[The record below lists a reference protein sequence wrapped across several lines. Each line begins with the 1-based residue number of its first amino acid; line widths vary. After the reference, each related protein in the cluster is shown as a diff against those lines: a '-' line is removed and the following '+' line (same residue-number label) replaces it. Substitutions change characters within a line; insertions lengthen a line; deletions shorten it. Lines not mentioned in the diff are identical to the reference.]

1 MFGVLLSFTS
11 CSPLLEMRACVTFLF
26 LAVFCL
32 PACTPLLIG
41 TTAATVAVTSI
52 QDKGTGEV
60 IDDKAI
66 LSRVSGVISS
76 KDFCKD
82 LTVSVNE
89 GSVLIYGSVRNSTDR
104 VAASKLVWS
113 QEGVREVINEIQVQ
127 DKEESFAESAW
138 IAAQIKLALLVKSSV
153 KSFSYTVEV
162 IDGTVYLLGVAQS
175 KEEFSRVYDIA
186 RRIEGVKEVVSYVRL
201 KSATG
206 TSLQL
211 HKR

>member
-1 MFGVLLSFTS
+1 MFRVLLSFTS

-32 PACTPLLIG
+32 SACTPFLIG

-52 QDKGTGEV
+52 QDRGTGEV
-60 IDDKAI
+60 IDDNAI
-66 LSRVSGVISS
+66 LSRVSRVISS

-82 LTVSVNE
+82 LAVSVNE
-89 GSVLIYGSVRNSTDR
+89 GSVLIYGSVRSSMDR

-113 QEGVREVINEIQVQ
+113 QDGVREVINEIRVQ
-127 DKEESFAESAW
+127 DREESFAKSAW
-138 IAAQIKLALLVKSSV
+138 IAAQIKLALLLKSSV

-162 IDGTVYLLGVAQS
+162 VDGTVYLLGIAQS
-175 KEEFSRVYDIA
+175 KDEFNRVHDIA
-186 RRIEGVKEVVSYVRL
+186 KRIEGVKEVVSYVRL
-201 KSATG
+201 KNSTG
-206 TSLQL
+206 TPIQL